1 MKFRVVISFLVAFLM
16 TLYSCTDRSKVVFNK
31 TGWGTKEDWDY
42 PERESMV
49 DDLVKNHKIKGASH
63 KEIVQLLGEPQGT
76 DSSTVFYQV
85 IMDFKGDIDPVYT
98 KNLEITFNNDSIAD
112 RVMIKEYNH

>member
-1 MKFRVVISFLVAFLM
+1 MKFRIVISLWVAVLI
-16 TLYSCTDRSKVVFNK
+16 TLYSCTDRSKVAFNK
-31 TGWGTKEDWDY
+31 KGWSAKEDWDY

-49 DDLVKNHKIKGASH
+49 DDLVKNHQIKGAGY
-63 KEIVQLLGEPQGT
+63 KEVVQLLGEPQGK

-85 IMDFKGDIDPVYT
+85 IMDFKSDIDPVYT

-112 RVMIKEYNH
+112 KVMIKEYNH